1 VYDCGF
7 NMGSVLR
14 MKTPFL
20 HKADQWITR
29 RLSLPGIDNDGL
41 TQAKINWIS
50 SIAVTS
56 MILCVT
62 LTYHIVF
69 PQLKLLIYYGLILT
83 LIYLQGVIY
92 PIIHHPSGVWRIF
105 IDQSIAVIV
114 TFVFILLLGGIPYS
128 GGLIYVGLAQVLFSL
143 NFRERRAT
151 IWIFIIYVITLLLA
165 GILHPLLSVPPEMTQ
180 AVNVSLFVV
189 NLLWISGFA
198 LIFVLN
204 FISQRVKLE
213 QQEAIRLKELDEAKT
228 KYYTYITHEFRTPL
242 TVITGMTDLMR
253 KDPEKWLADGCLKI
267 DRNAGLLLNLVNQM
281 LDLAKL
287 EAGAMPVRM
296 TRSDITLYIRY
307 IVELFQ
313 SVADSK
319 RITLNYTPASQAIV
333 IDYDAEKLMQIVSNL
348 ISNSLKF
355 TQPLGHVEVSTSL
368 TGDGRFELRVSD
380 SGTGISED
388 FLPYIFDRF
397 SREQT
402 SITNSN
408 PGSGLG
414 LALTKELVKL
424 LNGTITA
431 ESVVSEGTEIT
442 VTLPVTDKAPL
453 QEVPGLLDLKSRI
466 SLFFMHHEKNQNR
479 QAEQVQKSAEKHILL
494 IVEDND
500 DVISYLVSL
509 FTGEYE
515 VIVATNGEEGV
526 SKAVENIPDI
536 ILSDIMMP
544 VMDGIQMLDIVKNDL
559 RTSHIPVV
567 ILTAKADVASR
578 LDGLARGA
586 DAYIAKPFDMNE
598 LKVQLRSLIEQ
609 RTKLQK
615 RYAKVG
621 QPILSD
627 DMDFHFEDAFMQ
639 KTMALMMANLSNESF
654 DIQKL
659 CHEMTMSRT
668 QLYRKFRSLTD
679 KSPND
684 YFRSLRLHKAKDLLA
699 GTKITVAEAA
709 YKSGFKNVSH
719 FSRVFTEE
727 FGIKPRE
734 IHK

>member
-1 VYDCGF
+1 
-7 NMGSVLR
+7 

-20 HKADQWITR
+20 QKADQWITR
-29 RLSLPGIDNDGL
+29 RLSRLGIDNDKL

-56 MILCVT
+56 MIFCVT
-62 LTYHIVF
+62 VTYHIVF

-92 PIIHHPSGVWRIF
+92 PVIFRPSGVWRTF
-105 IDQSIAVIV
+105 IDQSIAVII

-143 NFRERRAT
+143 NFRVRRAT
-151 IWIFIIYVITLLLA
+151 IWIFIIYVITLILA
-165 GILHPLLSVPPEMTQ
+165 GILHPRLSVPPEMTP

-213 QQEAIRLKELDEAKT
+213 QLETERVRDLDEAKT

-242 TVITGMTDLMR
+242 TVITGMTDLIR
-253 KDPEKWLADGCLKI
+253 KDPDKWLADGCLKI
-267 DRNAGLLLNLVNQM
+267 DTNAGLLLNLVNQM
-281 LDLAKL
+281 LDLSKL

-296 TRSDITLYIRY
+296 IRSDITLYIRY

-313 SVADSK
+313 SVAVSK
-319 RITLNYTPASQAIV
+319 RITLNYTPANQTVV
-333 IDYDAEKLMQIVSNL
+333 IDYDADKLMQIVSNL
-348 ISNSLKF
+348 ISNALKF
-355 TQPLGHVEVSTSL
+355 TQPSGHVEVSTSL

-397 SREQT
+397 SREQAN
-402 SITNSN
+402 ITNSN

-424 LNGTITA
+424 LDGTITA
-431 ESVVSEGTEIT
+431 ESVVSEGTEII
-442 VTLPVTDKAPL
+442 VILPVSYKAPL
-453 QEVPGLLDLKSRI
+453 QEVPGLQELKSRI
-466 SLFFMHHEKNQNR
+466 STFFIHHEKKENR
-479 QAEQVQKSAEKHILL
+479 QTEQAPKSAEKHILL
-494 IVEDND
+494 IVEDNE
-500 DVISYLVSL
+500 DVVGYLVSL
-509 FTGEYE
+509 FAGEYD
-515 VIVATNGEEGV
+515 VIIATNGEEGV
-526 SKAVENIPDI
+526 SKALENVPDI

-544 VMDGIQMLDIVKNDL
+544 VMDGIQMLDIVKNDV

-578 LDGLARGA
+578 LEGLSRGA
-586 DAYIAKPFDMNE
+586 DAYIAKPFDINE
-598 LKVQLRSLIEQ
+598 LQVHLRSLIEQ

-621 QPILSD
+621 QPILSGER
-627 DMDFHFEDAFMQ
+627 DFHFEDDFM
-639 KTMALMMANLSNESF
+639 KRTMALMMANLSNESF

-684 YFRSLRLHKAKDLLA
+684 YFRSLRLQKAKDLLA
-699 GTKITVAEAA
+699 RTRITVAEAA

-727 FGIKPRE
+727 FGVKPRE